1 MSYKITS
8 VGPDKEI
15 TTQNGKFKVYS
26 IQLEGVG
33 WVELMQKPETA
44 APNAGQEL
52 EGTVEDTQYGKRFKK
67 AQGAGGS
74 FGGNRAQDPA
84 TRSSIERQSA
94 LKASVDA
101 VRDYYAIVPD
111 PELTLEK
118 YVTKVV
124 NVTNIFTKAI
134 AGADAKQPEAQAQ
147 HSEVLG
153 GQEVDQLPGEKPETD
168 QINLDDIPF

>member
-1 MSYKITS
+1 MSYKIKS
-8 VGPDKEI
+8 LGPVKDVQSKY
-15 TTQNGKFKVYS
+15 GALKVYS
-26 IQLEGVG
+26 VQFEGSDD
-33 WVELMQKPETA
+33 WVEVNQKPESA
-44 APNAGQEL
+44 APAVGQEL
-52 EGTVEDTQYGKRFKK
+52 EGNIEDTPYGKRFKK

-74 FGGNRAQDPA
+74 FGGSRVQDPA

-124 NVTNIFTKAI
+124 NVTNIFAKAI
-134 AGADAKQPEAQAQ
+134 AGADAKQ
-147 HSEVLG
+147 
-153 GQEVDQLPGEKPETD
+153 
-168 QINLDDIPF
+168 